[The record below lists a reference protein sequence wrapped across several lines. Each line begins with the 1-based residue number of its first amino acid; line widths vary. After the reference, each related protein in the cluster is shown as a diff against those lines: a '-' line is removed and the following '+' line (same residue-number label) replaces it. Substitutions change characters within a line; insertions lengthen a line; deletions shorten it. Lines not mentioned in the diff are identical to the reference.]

1 MPFACFIEI
10 YHWRVELIHAFFCGF
25 TWYFV
30 QKMNLL
36 CYIYYAIGQSF
47 IDVNGQILNRYLNN
61 LDIWSHCQRSRFSR
75 QTVSRFSLFNQRDR
89 LRRPKL
95 YLSISKWRDKANV
108 TSLTHFLLKIIL
120 AHPKIGD
127 RMYDCLAGSIWKVL
141 TLEHSLLG
149 EVSLYGWSPVL
160 QVWIRLLHYIQKTII
175 FLGQV
180 QSC

>member
-89 LRRPKL
+89 L

-108 TSLTHFLLKIIL
+108 TSLTHFLLKKVRN
-120 AHPKIGD
+120 HFGTSKD
-127 RMYDCLAGSIWKVL
+127 RGSYVRLFSRQHLKSFFFKNGP
-141 TLEHSLLG
+141 TPASL
-149 EVSLYGWSPVL
+149 SF
-160 QVWIRLLHYIQKTII
+160 I
-175 FLGQV
+175 FGLF
-180 QSC
+180 